1 MSGDT
6 YDHHL
11 VVQVLDKKRPV
22 VTKNYRL
29 LLSDGQMLTS
39 FVTVDAS
46 LNDMAAELTEY
57 TIIHVNLFEMITFSR
72 YNLF

>member
-22 VTKNYRL
+22 NNYRL

-57 TIIHVNLFEMITFSR
+57 TIIHVNSFEMITFSR